1 MKSIEQFI
9 KRVFKNHPPKD
20 RSLQQLIEM
29 LEEKVE
35 DLKEEG
41 YTEEDAIDKTIKEFG
56 DLEDY
61 DLPNMEKEKRRH
73 IRIKTIKH
81 HKNALLFSGISS
93 ALIIAISLLLNFVLF
108 RDLGVLSKPWSPIVA
123 IGVLFWP
130 LSLLYKLLNKKGDMS

>member
-9 KRVFKNHPPKD
+9 KRVFKHNPPKD
-20 RSLQQLIEM
+20 QSIEQLVEM

-41 YTEEDAIDKTIKEFG
+41 YDEEDAIDKTIKEFG

-61 DLPNMEKEKRRH
+61 DLPDMEKEKRRH
-73 IRIKTIKH
+73 MRIKTIKH
-81 HKNALLFSGISS
+81 HRNTLLFSGISS
-93 ALIIAISLLLNFVLF
+93 ALIIALSLFLNFVLF
-108 RDLGVLSKPWSPIVA
+108 RDLGVLSEPWSPVVA